1 MFASRHARHAA
12 KGDLHGITVVVDT
25 TGAELYIGRFFEQRG
40 DGIVLLDVARHSD
53 GANGV
58 SKEQYVQTAARFGQ
72 WKEFEQVQLPEVAAP
87 LPEVRSV
94 TRLADAPAPWP
105 QRFHMWLENPCSPI
119 ATVFA
124 GVPNTSP
131 TDPIRRRHGHA
142 A

>member
-1 MFASRHARHAA
+1 VAAWQRGDENTVTGDTQASSGGRPVRNRHARHAA
-12 KGDLHGITVVVDT
+12 MGDLHGITVVVDT

-72 WKEFEQVQLPEVAAP
+72 WKELQQVVVP

-94 TRLADAPAPWP
+94 TRLADAGA
-105 QRFHMWLENPCSPI
+105 
-119 ATVFA
+119 
-124 GVPNTSP
+124 
-131 TDPIRRRHGHA
+131 
-142 A
+142 